1 MSEKPSAPL
10 HLYSGGIPERIAARE
25 RSWLHVLFERE
36 QEQGK
41 EERRRGRKTEERRR
55 MKGRERGG
63 GGRKDRGIRNRGATS
78 WTNKDATSEQCW
90 NGRFQM
96 RSPPPKTRR
105 AALPR

>member
-41 EERRRGRKTEERRR
+41 EERRRGRKTEVRRKR
-55 MKGRERGG
+55 KG
-63 GGRKDRGIRNRGATS
+63 RGIRNRGAIS
-78 WTNKDATSEQCW
+78 WTNKGVTAEQ
-90 NGRFQM
+90 
-96 RSPPPKTRR
+96 
-105 AALPR
+105 AEIALS